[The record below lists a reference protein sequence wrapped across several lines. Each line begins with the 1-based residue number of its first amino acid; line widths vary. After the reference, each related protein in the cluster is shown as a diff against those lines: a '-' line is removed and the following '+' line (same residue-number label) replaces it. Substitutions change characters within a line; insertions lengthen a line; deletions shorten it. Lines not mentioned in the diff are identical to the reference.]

1 MSSNKVRIDELAST
15 GEALDTDTLLIETA
29 NGTKKITKADMFKEV
44 KEELDEV
51 KQSVSNGKQLVASA
65 ITDRGIETLANDT
78 FQTMA
83 DNIQKIEANFF
94 GDIIIDKE
102 EILIDNVKTDYIS
115 VTLSQR
121 PSGNQV
127 VTITPSID
135 HIILSQNSLT
145 FTTSNWN
152 VAQKVIISHQSSTYE
167 DHQGTITFSSP
178 NVDDVIVTLNVRN
191 SELIENRNIVSSK
204 KRIKRK

>member
-15 GEALDTDTLLIETA
+15 DEALDTDTLLIETA

-102 EILIDNVKTDYIS
+102 EI
-115 VTLSQR
+115 
-121 PSGNQV
+121 
-127 VTITPSID
+127 
-135 HIILSQNSLT
+135 SL
-145 FTTSNWN
+145 
-152 VAQKVIISHQSSTYE
+152 
-167 DHQGTITFSSP
+167 
-178 NVDDVIVTLNVRN
+178 
-191 SELIENRNIVSSK
+191 
-204 KRIKRK
+204 